1 MKLKSSIVALVA
13 LSGMSFAGGDIGGA
27 TTFENADYVDAEV
40 QAVEP
45 VVAPAIEKEI
55 VAPKPTP
62 IPTPV
67 PTAVP
72 TPSASAGSLYIG
84 AAVSAMATRLDDR
97 ANVMGDEAYQDR
109 QTGITAIIGY
119 DFMDYLGAE
128 LRAAMS
134 IDGANAGVDDMQQ
147 FGIYL
152 KPQYPVTDAI
162 NVYGLLGYSMINMSD
177 DWNGVNNVFDGDND
191 GISFGLGLDYGVTE
205 NISVFTDYVNYLR
218 NYGGTNSQ
226 WGANLGLKY
235 NF

>member
-1 MKLKSSIVALVA
+1 MKLKSSIVAIAA
-13 LSGMSFAGGDIGGA
+13 LSSMSFAGGDIGGA
-27 TTFENADYVDAEV
+27 TTFENTDYVEAEV

-45 VVAPAIEKEI
+45 AAPAEVAKE
-55 VAPKPTP
+55 VVVKKEVKKEEPKK
-62 IPTPV
+62 PV
-67 PTAVP
+67 
-72 TPSASAGSLYIG
+72 SSKAGPFYMG
-84 AAVSAMATRLDDR
+84 AAWSLMATRLDDR
-97 ANVMGDEAYQDR
+97 VNIMGEEDFQDR
-109 QTGITAIIGY
+109 QTGITLVAGY

-128 LRAAMS
+128 LRAAIAVS
-134 IDGANAGVDDMQQ
+134 GADTGNDDMQQ
-147 FGIYL
+147 FGLYL
-152 KPQYPVTDAI
+152 KPQYPVTPEM